1 VHTFVVPFTNRGKLD
16 QFGAEK
22 LIGEITLHILTFLQ

>member
-1 VHTFVVPFTNRGKLD
+1 VHTFVAPFTNHGKLH

>member
-1 VHTFVVPFTNRGKLD
+1 VHNCVAPFTNHGKLH

-22 LIGEITLHILTFLQ
+22 VIGELTLHIMAFSQ